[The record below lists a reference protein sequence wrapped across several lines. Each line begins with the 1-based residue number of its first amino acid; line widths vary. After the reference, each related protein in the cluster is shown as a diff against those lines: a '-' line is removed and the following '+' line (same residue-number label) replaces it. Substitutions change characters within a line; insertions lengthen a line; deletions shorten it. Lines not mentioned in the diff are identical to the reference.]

1 MKVEDLLPKEL
12 TEILNS
18 SAFEEDEAYIEIDSV
33 NFIGRDLRL
42 KFSFH
47 YDNLAPTNYWEL
59 KVSEVRQERID
70 REWTRC
76 IRLYKQH
83 PLLLPYTDTYAE
95 PYFKGTTL
103 HYRELCAD
111 LYMSLF
117 TLTDAITEFRNY
129 VFTPEVI
136 KEDCLRG
143 SGIFAGGSKTILM
156 LYQQCLTKY
165 GIHSY
170 FENER
175 EFFGEGEGLKLFQ
188 LGSSYIIGRNFHFE
202 QLK

>member
-12 TEILNS
+12 MEILDS
-18 SAFEEDEAYIEIDSV
+18 SAFEEDEVYIEIDSV
-33 NFIGRDLRL
+33 TFIGRDLHL

-59 KVSEVRQERID
+59 KVSEVIQERID

-76 IRLYKQH
+76 VRLYKQH

-95 PYFKGTTL
+95 LCFKGTTL

-111 LYMSLF
+111 LCMSLF
-117 TLTDAITEFRNY
+117 TLTDAITEFRHY
-129 VFTPEVI
+129 IFTPEVI
-136 KEDCLRG
+136 KEYCQRG
-143 SGIFAGGSKTILM
+143 SGVFAGGSKTILL

-165 GIHSY
+165 GIHAY
-170 FENER
+170 FVGER
-175 EFFGEGEGLKLFQ
+175 EQSEEDRALKLFQ
-188 LGSSYIIGRNFHFE
+188 LGSSHIIGSNFKFE
-202 QLK
+202 RLR